1 MSATLTDAPATR
13 PVPPARPPR
22 SLHHRARSALV
33 GTTSLLVLLGGL
45 LYVVAPATPT
55 LDASFGEI
63 AGDVP
68 DFDQDLSVEYSLAA
82 AEVARQRKNKQTFY
96 GSVQSAG
103 VPVSSARLVVKGVQK
118 KTRRYRATVRIGRAG
133 KAFRTRTRLVPG
145 RYRVTISL
153 KAAGRTKSVSRT
165 MTLRNNRSYRASVR
179 VRESGIV
186 TMLPVTSY

>member
-1 MSATLTDAPATR
+1 MSATLTDAPVTR
-13 PVPPARPPR
+13 PASSPRPLR
-22 SLHHRARSALV
+22 RRARSALV
-33 GTTSLLVLLGGL
+33 GATSLLVLLGGL

-63 AGDVP
+63 AGDAPHV
-68 DFDQDLSVEYSLAA
+68 DEELGVEYSLAA
-82 AEVARQRKNKQTFY
+82 AEVARTKRRNKQTFY

-103 VPVSSARLVVKGVQK
+103 VPVSNARLVVKGVQK
-118 KTRRYRATVRIGRAG
+118 KTRRYRATVRIGRVG
-133 KAFRTRTRLVPG
+133 KAFRARTRLVPG
-145 RYRVTISL
+145 RYRVTITL